1 MLTFFKSKILL
12 KNLIP
17 DNYIDIH
24 SHLLPS
30 IDDGALTFEDT
41 LQLITS
47 LQNFG
52 TSQFITTPHIM
63 QYVWDNTYEEIKLK
77 EKETVLQLRKKDF
90 NAPLKAAA
98 EY

>member
-1 MLTFFKSKILL
+1 MLTLFKPKIIL

-17 DNYIDIH
+17 DNYTDIH

-47 LQNFG
+47 LQKFG
-52 TSQFITTPHIM
+52 TCQFITTPHIM
-63 QYVWDNTYEEIKLK
+63 QYVWDNTY
-77 EKETVLQLRKKDF
+77 
-90 NAPLKAAA
+90 
-98 EY
+98 